1 MDESVNIEVL
11 IPDLPESTKQAHI
24 STIYVTEGQKVSEGD
39 ALFDVETDKVVLE
52 VASES
57 AEIIDDFQ
65 VATGDLVLANQLA
78 MSVRSLQ
85 ENEIPNESKKIV
97 KVETIRE
104 RTVKDDS
111 GRIQLEEVIGNSL
124 FDKRGIICG
133 AIGLI
138 LGVVIGAIFTA
149 VLLG

>member
-1 MDESVNIEVL
+1 M
-11 IPDLPESTKQAHI
+11 
-24 STIYVTEGQKVSEGD
+24 
-39 ALFDVETDKVVLE
+39 
-52 VASES
+52 ASES
-57 AEIIDDFQ
+57 AGIIDDFQ

-78 MSVRSLQ
+78 MCVRSLQ